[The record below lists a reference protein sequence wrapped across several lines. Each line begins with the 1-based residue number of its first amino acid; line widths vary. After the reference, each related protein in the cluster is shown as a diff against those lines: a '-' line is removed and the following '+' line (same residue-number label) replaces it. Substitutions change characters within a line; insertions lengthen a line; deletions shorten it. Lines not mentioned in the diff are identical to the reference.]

1 MCKDGYKWPLLGKTD
16 HFYCVIHSMNFLMNT
31 ISFLIF
37 LLVAG
42 LSFQASSQSNAS
54 ATRLKNGQSFYISY
68 CQSCHMEDGNGLPG
82 VFPSLVK
89 TGNLN
94 DPNRLVKVV
103 LQGMRGPIVVK
114 GEKYDSEMAPTDL
127 TDQEVADVLN
137 YIRNTWGNKAPFLHA
152 ADVAK
157 AKNTTV
163 KGFQPY

>member
-1 MCKDGYKWPLLGKTD
+1 MHILS
-16 HFYCVIHSMNFLMNT
+16 SMIFVLMVGF
-31 ISFLIF
+31 SL
-37 LLVAG
+37 
-42 LSFQASSQSNAS
+42 QANSQSNAS
-54 ATRLKNGQSFYISY
+54 DTRLKNGQSVYISY

-103 LQGMRGPIVVK
+103 LQGMRGPIVVN
-114 GEKYDSEMAPTDL
+114 GEKYNSEMAPTDL
-127 TDQEVADVLN
+127 TDQEVADVIN
-137 YIRNTWGNKAPFLHA
+137 YIRNTWGNKAPFLNA
-152 ADVAK
+152 TDVAK